1 MIARPRQVV
10 SQTDHYP
17 AVVAD
22 SNDQPPTGAP
32 ASRPEQAE
40 RRRMP
45 VAWKIATTVMAV
57 TVFAGAVA
65 LTRPAGSPQSDAA
78 GSVSIDVAGF
88 PKGALAGEPAPDMSV
103 ALFDGSRFVMSE
115 YRSTDGRPLVL
126 NLWASWCGPCR
137 VEIPEFSRVAE
148 ENPQVAF
155 LGVAVEDA
163 TGPAEAFAAEVGASY
178 PLGIDDNLSVTDNY
192 PFIGLPV
199 TYLIGADGSITR
211 QVNGQISGET
221 LKAFIHHDFG
231 TH

>member
-1 MIARPRQVV
+1 
-10 SQTDHYP
+10 
-17 AVVAD
+17 
-22 SNDQPPTGAP
+22 
-32 ASRPEQAE
+32 
-40 RRRMP
+40 MP
-45 VAWKIATTVMAV
+45 VAWKIA
-57 TVFAGAVA
+57 AVA
-65 LTRPAGSPQSDAA
+65 VAVVVISGATVLTRPPDPPQVDAA

-88 PKGALAGEPAPDMSV
+88 PRGALAGEPAPDMSV
-103 ALFDGSRFVMSE
+103 ALFDGTRFVMSE

-155 LGVAVEDA
+155 LGVAVADA
-163 TGPAEAFAAEVGASY
+163 PGPAEAFAAEVGASY
-178 PLGIDDNLSVTDNY
+178 PLGIDDSLNVTDNY

-221 LKAFIHHDFG
+221 LEAFIHHDFG
-231 TH
+231 SS

>member
-1 MIARPRQVV
+1 
-10 SQTDHYP
+10 
-17 AVVAD
+17 
-22 SNDQPPTGAP
+22 
-32 ASRPEQAE
+32 
-40 RRRMP
+40 MP
-45 VAWKIATTVMAV
+45 VAWKIAAVAVAV
-57 TVFAGAVA
+57 TVFAGAVV
-65 LTRPAGSPQSDAA
+65 LTRPPGPPTGDTP

-88 PKGALAGEPAPDMSV
+88 PRGALAGEPAPDMSV

-163 TGPAEAFAAEVGASY
+163 PGSAEAFAAEVGASY
-178 PLGIDDNLSVTDNY
+178 PLGIDDSLSVTDNY

-221 LKAFIHHDFG
+221 LIAFIHHDFG
-231 TH
+231 T

>member
-1 MIARPRQVV
+1 
-10 SQTDHYP
+10 
-17 AVVAD
+17 
-22 SNDQPPTGAP
+22 
-32 ASRPEQAE
+32 
-40 RRRMP
+40 MP
-45 VAWKIATTVMAV
+45 VAWKIAAVAMAAIV
-57 TVFAGAVA
+57 IAGAAV
-65 LTRPAGSPQSDAA
+65 LTRPPSPQPGDAA
-78 GSVSIDVAGF
+78 GSISIDVAGF
-88 PKGALAGEPAPDMSV
+88 PRGALAGEPAPDMSV

-115 YRSTDGRPLVL
+115 YRSVDGRPLVL

-163 TGPAEAFAAEVGASY
+163 PGPAETFAAEVGASY
-178 PLGIDDNLSVTDNY
+178 PLGIDDNLNVTNNY

-231 TH
+231 TS